1 MKHLRRLKNLIFCR
15 SWSFYI
21 SSIEHSRAVARQGD
35 TVYINGIVCN
45 DGIRL
50 GSAYIVVKI
59 ADPYNYSRIAFDSHR
74 DLEFKRRQA
83 LRVIDLNVGDVFR
96 FSVPWII
103 DTNILEGVYY
113 YRAELWNIPRLFR
126 KEPRLSRFWNY
137 CFDRTPWTPAVEI
150 ISPKSEEL
158 TDNKRKRPK
167 AFISYSWDSADHQN
181 WVMQLADHLLRNG
194 IDIVV
199 DKRDLAPGEEIT
211 EFIERGISE
220 SDILL
225 LVCSENYTEKAN
237 SRLGGVGMETV
248 ISSAQFLQARRSKKF
263 IPIVRNNRRSSK
275 DRLPT
280 YLGSILYV
288 DMDVEDWEGEPLQQL
303 LAGIRKEIT

>member
-74 DLEFKRRQA
+74 DLEFERRQA

-103 DTNILEGVYY
+103 DTNIVEGVYY

-150 ISPKSEEL
+150 ISPKSDLYSEIKALWWIKTKKEIGQKAKQ
-158 TDNKRKRPK
+158 TVIDNFSMDKLVDNYK
-167 AFISYSWDSADHQN
+167 
-181 WVMQLADHLLRNG
+181 QLIG
-194 IDIVV
+194 
-199 DKRDLAPGEEIT
+199 DLIKEEI
-211 EFIERGISE
+211 
-220 SDILL
+220 
-225 LVCSENYTEKAN
+225 K
-237 SRLGGVGMETV
+237 
-248 ISSAQFLQARRSKKF
+248 
-263 IPIVRNNRRSSK
+263 
-275 DRLPT
+275 
-280 YLGSILYV
+280 
-288 DMDVEDWEGEPLQQL
+288 
-303 LAGIRKEIT
+303 